1 MPNSEHIAVISGAS
15 SGIGEAIAKEFA
27 SNGNTV
33 FLGARSTDKLEKIV
47 DEIKSKG
54 GKAYSF
60 YLDFLDDNSIQNFIT
75 DVNALGEVNTVI
87 NNSGFGKF
95 DKIES
100 AQISDWDKMMAV
112 NLRSAF
118 LLSKAFIPTMKK
130 NKSGNLVFIN
140 SVAGQHGYPYSAG
153 YVASKFGMR
162 GLAESLRNELRED
175 NIKVTSIYPGAVDS
189 LFWDNVNADFPR
201 DEMMTS
207 KEIAETV
214 FFAIQK
220 QGIGALED
228 IVIRRTKGDF

>member
-1 MPNSEHIAVISGAS
+1 MPNSEQIAVISGAS

-27 SNGNTV
+27 SNGITV
-33 FLGARSTDKLEKIV
+33 CLGARTTNKLEKTV

-60 YLDFLDDNSIQNFIT
+60 YLDFLDDNSIQNFIEEANS
-75 DVNALGEVNTVI
+75 VGEVTTVI

-100 AQISDWDKMMAV
+100 AQISDWDEMMSV

-118 LLSKAFIPTMKK
+118 LLSQAFIPTMKK
-130 NKSGNLVFIN
+130 NKYGNLVFIN
-140 SVAGQHGYPYSAG
+140 SVAGQHGYPFSAG

-175 NIKVTSIYPGAVDS
+175 NIKVTSVYPGAVDS
-189 LFWDNVNADFPR
+189 FFWDNVNADFPR

-214 FFAIQK
+214 LFAIQK

>member
-27 SNGNTV
+27 SNGITV
-33 FLGARSTDKLEKIV
+33 CLGARSTNKLEKNV
-47 DEIKSKG
+47 DEIKSQG
-54 GKAYSF
+54 GNAYSF
-60 YLDFLDDNSIQNFIT
+60 YLDFLDVNSIQNFISN
-75 DVNALGEVNTVI
+75 VNALGEVNTVI

-140 SVAGQHGYPYSAG
+140 SVAGKHGYPFSAG

-189 LFWDNVNADFPR
+189 LFWDNINADFPR

-214 FFAIQK
+214 LFAIQK

>member
-27 SNGNTV
+27 SNGITV
-33 FLGARSTDKLEKIV
+33 CLGARSTDKLEKIV

-60 YLDFLDDNSIQNFIT
+60 YLDFLDDKSIQNFIIE
-75 DVNALGEVNTVI
+75 VNVLGEVSTVI

-100 AQISDWDKMMAV
+100 AQISDWDEMMSV

-118 LLSKAFIPTMKK
+118 LLSQTFIPTMKK

-140 SVAGQHGYPYSAG
+140 SVAGRHGYPFSAG

-175 NIKVTSIYPGAVDS
+175 NIKVTSVYPGAVDS
-189 LFWDNVNADFPR
+189 FFWDNVNADFPR

-214 FFAIQK
+214 LFAIQK